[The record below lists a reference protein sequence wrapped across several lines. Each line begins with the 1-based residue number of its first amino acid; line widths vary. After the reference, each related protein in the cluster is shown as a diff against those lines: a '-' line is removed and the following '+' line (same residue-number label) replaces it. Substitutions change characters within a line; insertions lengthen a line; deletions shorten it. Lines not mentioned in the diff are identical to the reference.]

1 MKDLEE
7 LYNNVFNADGSIK
20 PCGRDACKAL
30 IIKMRS
36 LSDKDVGNKD
46 TGFMN
51 VGVLKDEYK
60 KLMGR

>member
-30 IIKMRS
+30 IIKMKS
-36 LSDKDVGNKD
+36 LSDKDVGNED
-46 TGFMN
+46 TGSMN
-51 VGVLKDEYK
+51 VGALKDEYK

>member
-30 IIKMRS
+30 IIKMGS
-36 LSDKDVGNKD
+36 LSDKDVGNED

>member
-36 LSDKDVGNKD
+36 LSDKDVGNED
-46 TGFMN
+46 TGSMN
-51 VGVLKDEYK
+51 VGVLKYEYK

>member
-20 PCGRDACKAL
+20 PCGRDACKTL
-30 IIKMRS
+30 IIGIKS
-36 LSDKDVGNKD
+36 LSDKDVGNED

-51 VGVLKDEYK
+51 VGVLKEEYQK
-60 KLMGR
+60 IMKG

>member
-7 LYNNVFNADGSIK
+7 LYNEVFDDEGKVKLCNRG
-20 PCGRDACKAL
+20 ACKAL
-30 IIKMRS
+30 IKKIKE
-36 LSDKDVGNKD
+36 LSDRDVGNED

>member
-7 LYNNVFNADGSIK
+7 LYNSVFNANGSIK

-30 IIKMRS
+30 IIRIKS
-36 LSDKDVGNKD
+36 LSDKDVGDED

>member
-30 IIKMRS
+30 IIKMKS
-36 LSDKDVGNKD
+36 LSDKDVGNED

-51 VGVLKDEYK
+51 VGALKDEYK